1 MLIFNI
7 IISFII
13 ILIIYFALKETLK
26 KLVCVFMNYE
36 YDSYYFLFPTSVIL
50 GIWSLVFILWYFTL
64 STIQN
69 VDIIGV
75 FSKYIT
81 NDGNIE
87 NSFILTTFLFII
99 LGLIAQIFAVL
110 LVNIDYKKIFG
121 NTRFFF
127 KKIFRVRNV
136 KRNKLVIKNEPD
148 KIGFITALF
157 ISVLLFIIFIFSLT
171 ILILIGVLIGKN
183 FA

>member
-13 ILIIYFALKETLK
+13 ILIIFIAIKEILK

-36 YDSYYFLFPTSVIL
+36 YDSYYFLFPTFVIL

-64 STIQN
+64 SIIQN
-69 VDIIGV
+69 IDIIGV

-87 NSFILTTFLFII
+87 NNFILTTFLFILFGI
-99 LGLIAQIFAVL
+99 IIQIFAIL

-121 NTRFFF
+121 NTRFLF
-127 KKIFRVRNV
+127 KRILKIRSA
-136 KRNKLVIKNEPD
+136 KGNKLVIKNEPD

-171 ILILIGVLIGKN
+171 ILTLVGVLIGKN

>member
-1 MLIFNI
+1 MFIFNI

-26 KLVCVFMNYE
+26 KLVCVFMSYE
-36 YDSYYFLFPTSVIL
+36 YDSYYFLFPTLVIL
-50 GIWSLVFILWYFTL
+50 GIWSLAFILWYFTL
-64 STIQN
+64 SIIQN
-69 VDIIGV
+69 IDITGM

-87 NSFILTTFLFII
+87 NNFILTTFLFILFGI
-99 LGLIAQIFAVL
+99 ITQIFAIL

-121 NTRFFF
+121 NTRFLF
-127 KKIFRVRNV
+127 KRIFRVKN
-136 KRNKLVIKNEPD
+136 KKGNKLVIKNEPD
-148 KIGFITALF
+148 KIGFITSLF
-157 ISVLLFIIFIFSLT
+157 ISVLLFIIFIFSVT

-183 FA
+183 FV